1 MIIPIRLSAAEDVA
15 WCAPMSRPALL
26 TVLALATVVSAAV
39 ACGSSRKDY
48 GDDPSQTGQS
58 PTDPAAGLGGGPGD
72 PAGTDPTT
80 SCEQA
85 KADRSTMGCEFYAVP
100 PDSLTITRGACFAA
114 FLVNTSN
121 QVVDVTVDRGGQTL
135 DVSKF
140 AYVPEGSGA
149 GLKYAPL
156 TGSLGGGQVAI
167 LFLSRSGS
175 TACPAGTSPAVTQL
189 ASVTGTGR
197 GAAFRIATSAP
208 VVAYDI
214 YPYGGGAS
222 ALTSATLLL
231 PTSAWDKNYVGV
243 AGYKKSTV
251 VAEDQPTLSIVAAED
266 DTTVTINP
274 TAAIVGKSGSV
285 DAAPK
290 GAPKT
295 YPLGRGQILQF
306 VQDAELT
313 GSAIASDKPIG
324 VWGGSIC
331 ASIPASQDSA
341 CDTVHQQLPPVRA
354 MGSEFAG
361 VRYRNRFDGKEESPP
376 WRLVGAVD
384 GTKLTWEPTK
394 PIGAPDTL
402 SQGQV
407 VELSS
412 PGGWVVKSQDKNHPF
427 YLSAHMTGW
436 GTVSTAGDNRGDP
449 ESVNVLPTAQFLKS
463 YVFFT
468 DPTYPET
475 NLVIVRQRSDK
486 GFEDVELDCAGVLG
500 GWQPLGT
507 AGAYE
512 YTRVDLVRGNF
523 QKQGGCDNGR
533 HAIKSAGL
541 FGLTVWAWGS
551 AATGG
556 SAFGGGS
563 GFFTQAV
570 SYAYPAG
577 GSLKPI
583 NDVVVSTGPK

>member
-1 MIIPIRLSAAEDVA
+1 MKRSIL
-15 WCAPMSRPALL
+15 ALL
-26 TVLALATVVSAAV
+26 TAPLLAS
-39 ACGSSRKDY
+39 ACGSSRNSF
-48 GDDPSQTGQS
+48 DDGPQTGAS
-58 PTDPAAGLGGGPGD
+58 PTDPQLGGGLPGET
-72 PAGTDPTT
+72 AGDAATT
-80 SCEQA
+80 CEQA
-85 KADRSTMGCEFYAVP
+85 AADKSTMGCEFYSVP

-121 QVVDVTVDRGGQTL
+121 SVAEIKVERDGQSL
-135 DVSKF
+135 DASKF
-140 AYVPEGSGA
+140 AYVPSGSGA
-149 GLKYAPL
+149 GLKYEPL
-156 TGSLGGGQVAI
+156 PSSGLAGGQVAI

-175 TACPAGTSPAVTQL
+175 TACPAGVTPAVTQL
-189 ASVTGTGR
+189 TSVSGTGR

-231 PTSAWDKNYVGV
+231 PTSAWDKNYVAV
-243 AGYKKSTV
+243 AGYKKSAV
-251 VAEDQPTLSIVAAED
+251 VEEDQPTLSIVAAED
-266 DTTVTINP
+266 GTTVTINP
-274 TAAIVGKSGSV
+274 TAAIVGKAGSV
-285 DAAPK
+285 DPAPK
-290 GAPKT
+290 GAPKA
-295 YPLGRGQILQF
+295 YSLGRGQILQF

-331 ASIPASQDSA
+331 ASIPATMDSA
-341 CDTVHQQLPPVRA
+341 CDTIHQELPPVRA

-384 GTKLTWEPTK
+384 GTKLTWEPSK
-394 PIGAPDTL
+394 PVGAPDTL
-402 SQGQV
+402 AQGQV

-412 PGGWVVKSQDKNHPF
+412 PGGWVVRSQDKSHPF

-436 GTVSTAGDNRGDP
+436 GAVSSVGDNRGDP
-449 ESVNVLPTAQFLKS
+449 ESVNVLPTAQYLKS

-475 NLVIVRQRSDK
+475 NLVVVRKKSDDGWK
-486 GFEDVELDCAGVLG
+486 DVELDCAGVLG
-500 GWQPLGT
+500 GWQPLGSSGT
-507 AGAYE
+507 YE
-512 YTRVDLVRGNF
+512 ATRVDLVRGNF
-523 QKQGGCDNGR
+523 QGQNGCDNGKR
-533 HAIKSAGL
+533 RIRSDGL
-541 FGLTVWAWGS
+541 FGVTVWAWGS

-563 GFFTQAV
+563 GFFSQAV